1 MTRSWLEIDTR
12 ELEHNLRVFR
22 SVLARS
28 TRSAR
33 SGRLPLLMAI
43 VKSNA
48 YGHGWVECGRI
59 PSGRTATGGTTANG
73 ADWLGVDDLDEALIL
88 RKAQIKLH
96 ILVLGYTL
104 PNRFGE
110 AVENNVSLTAASV
123 ESLAA
128 MVNRKRQRANL
139 KVHIRLGRG

>member
-12 ELEHNLRVFR
+12 ALEHNLRVFR

-48 YGHGWVECGRI
+48 YGHGLVECARI
-59 PSGRTATGGTTANG
+59 LSGRTATGRTNANRN
-73 ADWLGVDDLDEALIL
+73 DLPFFF
-88 RKAQIKLH
+88 KL
-96 ILVLGYTL
+96 
-104 PNRFGE
+104 
-110 AVENNVSLTAASV
+110 
-123 ESLAA
+123 
-128 MVNRKRQRANL
+128 
-139 KVHIRLGRG
+139 